1 MSNLSPAAV
10 DAIKMAIQLEKDG
23 RAFFEEAA
31 QKTENQLGKKMFEK
45 LAKDEID
52 HLRTFQNI
60 FDTVTE
66 GGDWKELAQK
76 TPRVGKVPVFEKK
89 EGEEKRHVNPGELDA
104 LRKAMNIEK
113 DAIEFFQKATN
124 EADDPL
130 EKKIFS
136 TIQKEEEFHYDMLQA
151 QYDSLSHSGMW
162 YDIGEFQMD
171 GMY

>member
-1 MSNLSPAAV
+1 MSEISPAAV
-10 DAIKMAIQLEKDG
+10 EAIKMAIQLEKDG

-31 QKTENQLGKKMFEK
+31 QKTENQLGKKMFER

-52 HLRTFQNI
+52 HLKTFQKI
-60 FDTVTE
+60 FDAVTE
-66 GGDWKELAQK
+66 GGDWKELTQK
-76 TPRVGKVPVFEKK
+76 TPRVGRVPVFEKK
-89 EGEEKRHVNPGELDA
+89 EGEEKREVNPGELDA

-113 DAIEFFQKATN
+113 DAIEFFQKATE
-124 EADDPL
+124 EAEDPL

>member
-1 MSNLSPAAV
+1 MAELSPAAGE
-10 DAIKMAIQLEKDG
+10 AMKMAIQLEKDG

-31 QKTENQLGKKMFEK
+31 RQTENQLGKKMYER

-52 HLRTFQNI
+52 HLKTFQKI

-66 GGDWKELAQK
+66 GGDWGELAQK
-76 TPRVGKVPVFEKK
+76 RPRVGKVPVFDREVQEKK
-89 EGEEKRHVNPGELDA
+89 HVNPGELDA

-113 DAIEFFQKATN
+113 DAIEFFRKAIE
-124 EADDPL
+124 EAQDPL
-130 EKKIFS
+130 EKKIFA

>member
-60 FDTVTE
+60 FDT
-66 GGDWKELAQK
+66 
-76 TPRVGKVPVFEKK
+76 
-89 EGEEKRHVNPGELDA
+89 
-104 LRKAMNIEK
+104 
-113 DAIEFFQKATN
+113 
-124 EADDPL
+124 
-130 EKKIFS
+130 
-136 TIQKEEEFHYDMLQA
+136 
-151 QYDSLSHSGMW
+151 
-162 YDIGEFQMD
+162 
-171 GMY
+171 